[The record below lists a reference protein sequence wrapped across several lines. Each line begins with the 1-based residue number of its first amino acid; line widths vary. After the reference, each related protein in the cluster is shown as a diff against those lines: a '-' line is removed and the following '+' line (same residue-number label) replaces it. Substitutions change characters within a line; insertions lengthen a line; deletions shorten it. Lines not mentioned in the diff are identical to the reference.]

1 MCPQNNSNLWNINIK
16 AEDTT
21 RRYYLYYNDSPIV
34 SHLKILEFVFYGNT
48 IFAGGKSLCQ
58 KIEKSRKLS
67 ANVAKTEEN
76 RKEKG
81 LVIINSF
88 FSFMFNPFSIFQP

>member
-21 RRYYLYYNDSPIV
+21 SRYYLHYNDSPIL
-34 SHLKILEFVFYGNT
+34 SYLKIKEFEFDGNI
-48 IFAGGKSLCQ
+48 IFEGGKSLCQ

-67 ANVAKTEEN
+67 ANVAKT
-76 RKEKG
+76 KEKRISDNK
-81 LVIINSF
+81 L
-88 FSFMFNPFSIFQP
+88 IFLFYV

>member
-1 MCPQNNSNLWNINIK
+1 MIPYI
-16 AEDTT
+16 
-21 RRYYLYYNDSPIV
+21 P
-34 SHLKILEFVFYGNT
+34 HLKIKEFEFDRNI
-48 IFAGGKSLCQ
+48 IFEGGKSLCQ
-58 KIEKSRKLS
+58 KIEKSRKLF
-67 ANVAKTEEN
+67 ANVAKTKEN